1 MPNATS
7 DSFQK
12 ETQRVA
18 WPHREIWMQGN
29 EQGTAC
35 HFPHEHSLGKAF
47 IHNHLLLLHL
57 DTFLKVW
64 ERFCEGSWPSRQTDS
79 HQGAKFTLQANPD
92 FHELPHYKSRC
103 SHAQEMMN
111 VPQAGP
117 PSWHLSEGSSPC
129 SARWLP
135 AWQYLCTLILQ
146 LK

>member
-1 MPNATS
+1 MPLVTASRKKRSVLPGPTVKFECRVMSKAQHVTS
-7 DSFQK
+7 
-12 ETQRVA
+12 
-18 WPHREIWMQGN
+18 
-29 EQGTAC
+29 
-35 HFPHEHSLGKAF
+35 PHEHSLGKAF